1 MKRGAKLK
9 LTPETIWLH
18 FLAYVKKT
26 KSNPFIVT
34 DWVGGAAKQVDR
46 KKERPLT
53 LEGFNNYC
61 HEVVPLYNVDDY
73 VYNRDGRYP
82 QFIKVV
88 TRIRDMIR
96 QDQIEGGMAMIYSQP
111 LTARLNNLVDKT
123 ENKNTVT
130 TIDIVESTS

>member
-9 LTPETIWLH
+9 LTPETIWTH

-34 DWVGGAAKQVDR
+34 DWVGGVAKQVDR

-53 LEGFNNYC
+53 LEGFDNYC
-61 HEVVPLYNVDDY
+61 AEFVPLYHVDEY
-73 VYNRDGRYP
+73 IYNRDGRYP
-82 QFIKVV
+82 QFIQVV
-88 TRIRDMIR
+88 TRIRAMIR

-111 LTARLNNLVDKT
+111 LTARLNNLVEKT

-130 TIDIVESTS
+130 TIDIVESSN